1 MPSSETYSAWTSV
14 LGYVRARTKPQ
25 QFETW
30 FPSLRCTA
38 FDREV
43 VRIAAPN
50 DFYKKWIE
58 NHYLG
63 LLREGCFEVLGT
75 EPKIEIVIQAGPRA
89 GAAASPVSGVKAIAT
104 PSQVGAAAARAA
116 AAAAEGASVQA
127 GLPLGLPAAAP
138 ALAAAAAAGMPVPT
152 IPLSPAPRLLEG
164 SASPAPIV
172 AAAAPSATA
181 TLVAPPP
188 PAAPRPA
195 PRTLG
200 DLRLNPNYLFD
211 EFVVGPSNRLAHAAS
226 LAVTENPAHTYNP
239 LFLHGGVGL
248 GKTHLL
254 QAVCHACLAKNPQ
267 LTVVYLSCEA
277 FVNQYIA
284 SIQKGDPQAFRDR
297 YRHVDMLLL
306 DDIHFLANKKVMQE
320 EFFHTFNHLYNSQ
333 KQIILSSDSPP
344 QDIPD
349 LEARLVSRF
358 KWGLVAEIEPPHYE
372 TKVAIIK
379 AKARA
384 RGRDLPDEVV
394 DYLANALDSNIRE
407 LEGAVLKI
415 IVLAG
420 LQNQK
425 IDIQL
430 CHTAVRE
437 LTSRPGQVNMS
448 DIMTAVATHYH
459 LKVNDLLS
467 KKRTKSVAL
476 PRQICMFLGRMLTPL
491 SLEEIGGQIG
501 GRDHTTVLYAEG
513 KIRDMK
519 EKNQE
524 MRTLLD
530 RLTRELQRA

>member
-1 MPSSETYSAWTSV
+1 VDRNTAWSSV
-14 LGYVRARTKPQ
+14 LDFVRARTKPQ

-30 FPSLRCTA
+30 FPSLRCLA
-38 FDREV
+38 FEPEL
-43 VRIAAPN
+43 VRVGAPN

-75 EPKIEIVIQAGPRA
+75 EPRIEL
-89 GAAASPVSGVKAIAT
+89 AIIAL
-104 PSQVGAAAARAA
+104 PVGAAVAPAAQAVSDAA
-116 AAAAEGASVQA
+116 ATAKSPGLAPRSLGSGEHPSLFTAAAYGTQAPAMASA
-127 GLPLGLPAAAP
+127 GSSVPVSAAGPTPEIGVATLTPPSGLPAAP
-138 ALAAAAAAGMPVPT
+138 ALIARPT
-152 IPLSPAPRLLEG
+152 
-164 SASPAPIV
+164 
-172 AAAAPSATA
+172 
-181 TLVAPPP
+181 
-188 PAAPRPA
+188 
-195 PRTLG
+195 PRTIG
-200 DLRLNPNYLFD
+200 DVRLNPQYVFE
-211 EFVVGPSNRLAHAAS
+211 EFVVGPSNRLAHAAA

-254 QAVCHACLAKNPQ
+254 QAVCHALLTKNPN
-267 LTVVYLSCEA
+267 LVVVYLSCEA

-284 SIQKGDPQAFRDR
+284 SIQKGDPDTFRNR

-306 DDIHFLANKKVMQE
+306 DDIHFLASKKVMQE
-320 EFFHTFNHLYNSQ
+320 EFFHTFNHLYNAQ

-379 AKARA
+379 SKARA
-384 RGRDLPDEVV
+384 RGRELPDDVV

-425 IDIQL
+425 VDVPL
-430 CHTAVRE
+430 CQQAVKE
-437 LTSRPGQVNMS
+437 LTSRPDQVNLS
-448 DIMTAVATHYH
+448 DIMTAVATHFH
-459 LKVNDLLS
+459 LKVSDLLS
-467 KKRTKSVAL
+467 KKRSKSVAL
-476 PRQICMFLGRMLTPL
+476 PRQICMYLGRMLTPL
-491 SLEEIGGQIG
+491 SLEEIGGQFG

-513 KIRDMK
+513 KIRDMR
-519 EKNQE
+519 EKNPE
-524 MRTLLD
+524 VRGLLE
-530 RLTRELQRA
+530 RLSRELRRA